1 MGLVL
6 RSYKITSLPM
16 YGDELTIVYDS
27 YSILKTGMDQ
37 TGEKLPL
44 VFKMGAG
51 RLGGY
56 IYFST
61 PFVYLFG
68 PTEIGVRLL
77 SIISGLGIIITVYFL
92 SKNLF
97 KNNNLALLASF
108 LIAISPWSIYLSRG
122 GFEAHFALFLTLAG
136 INLFITKKYL
146 ISAFLFGLT
155 IFTYPTFKL
164 TLPLIIL
171 ALMVFN
177 GFKETVKNKK
187 FLGFFVILTL
197 FATLSVYL
205 SFKGLSE
212 ARFLSINI
220 FSDKNLK
227 EEIIQQINEERTLT
241 KLPEVIKPLIYNKP
255 LVYSRILLEK
265 YLENLSFD
273 FLYLRGDRNPRHNPG
288 EWGMNYLVELP
299 LLFVG
304 LYFLFNKNR
313 KVFYLILAWVLV
325 TPLATMFL
333 GQTHA
338 LRDNLMLP
346 AMVLISAYAIF
357 NIKDIKLK
365 YLVVFLMLVQLVFI
379 LVRVYF
385 YAPSKFGS
393 FWASDAYYISKIVN
407 LVKGSYEKVII
418 SKKIDNIE
426 YAYPVYTQI
435 NPKAVI
441 DQYSSKDKI
450 YGNVVITDN
459 VDSVFATEK
468 ILVVK

>member
-1 MGLVL
+1 
-6 RSYKITSLPM
+6 M

-44 VFKMGAG
+44 VFEMGAG

-56 IYFST
+56 IYFSI

-77 SIISGLGIIITVYFL
+77 SLISGLGIIVTIYFL

-97 KNNNLALLASF
+97 KNNNLALLSSF
-108 LIAISPWSIYLSRG
+108 LVAISPWDIYLSRG
-122 GFEAHFALFLTLAG
+122 GFEAHFALFLTLIG
-136 INLFITKKYL
+136 INVFITKKY
-146 ISAFLFGLT
+146 IVSALLFGIT

-171 ALMVFN
+171 ALMFFN
-177 GFKETVKNKK
+177 GFKETIKSKK
-187 FLGFFVILTL
+187 FLGFFVILSL
-197 FATLSVYL
+197 FAMLSVYH

-255 LVYSRILLEK
+255 LAYSRVVLEK
-265 YLENLSFD
+265 YVENLSFD

-299 LLFVG
+299 LLFIG
-304 LYFLFNKNR
+304 LYFLFTKNR
-313 KVFYLILAWVLV
+313 KVFYLILAWILI

-338 LRDNLMLP
+338 LRDNLMMP
-346 AMVLISAYAIF
+346 ALILVSAYAIF
-357 NIKDIKLK
+357 NLKDIKLK

-379 LVRVYF
+379 LIRVYF
-385 YAPSKFGS
+385 YAPNKFGS
-393 FWASDAYYISKIVN
+393 FWAKDAYYISKIVGLFKN
-407 LVKGSYEKVII
+407 NYEKVII

-426 YAYPVYTQI
+426 YAYPVYANVEPIVVI
-435 NPKAVI
+435 N
-441 DQYSSKDKI
+441 QRGSNDKE
-450 YGNVVITDN
+450 YGNVLITDEIDKYKLN
-459 VDSVFATEK
+459 PKYLIVEDK
-468 ILVVK
+468 K